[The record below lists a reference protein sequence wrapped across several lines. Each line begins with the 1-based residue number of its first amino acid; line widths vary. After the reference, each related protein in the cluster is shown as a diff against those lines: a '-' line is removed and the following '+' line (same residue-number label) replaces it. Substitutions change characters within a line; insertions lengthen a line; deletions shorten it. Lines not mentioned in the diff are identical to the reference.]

1 MTRDKALQAAQLLND
16 IDAFQQLLV
25 EVDVAFDKVDDIYD
39 ITGKKELYIKVM
51 TMMEALVERKKKS
64 LEEL

>member
-1 MTRDKALQAAQLLND
+1 MTRDKALQATHLLSD
-16 IDAFQQLLV
+16 TDAFQQLLV

-39 ITGKKELYIKVM
+39 ITGKNELYTKVM
-51 TMMEALVERKKKS
+51 AMLEALVERKKKS